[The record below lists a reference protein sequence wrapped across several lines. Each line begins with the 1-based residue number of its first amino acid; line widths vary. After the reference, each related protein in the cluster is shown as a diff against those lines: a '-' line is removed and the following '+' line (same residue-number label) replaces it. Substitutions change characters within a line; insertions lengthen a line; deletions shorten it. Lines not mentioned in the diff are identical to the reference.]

1 MQKFLKENEVC
12 SKPFCD
18 NEFHLNE
25 NEKWFLFQW
34 LRTESRFET
43 EAWAT
48 RNWPIGPS
56 SFSCSL
62 SFFHLRLTDIA
73 GRGETVLEKGRACKH
88 LFDQLSLPTAPPTSR
103 KSVSRVKT
111 VKCAVYEGFTHLLCL
126 FDSVCEKPSV
136 DVCCQNDRPCIMGY
150 IWLKNNLVL
159 RVQKLGNEVKWDLF
173 QYSLS
178 LPSPHLFSRNFSR
191 FAFPIILE
199 PKTG

>member
-1 MQKFLKENEVC
+1 MQKFLKENEFC

-88 LFDQLSLPTAPPTSR
+88 LFDQLSPPPPPPLPLPLPGKAFLESKLSNVQCMRVSHICCVCLTLYARSQVLTYAVKMTDHASWGTS
-103 KSVSRVKT
+103 
-111 VKCAVYEGFTHLLCL
+111 
-126 FDSVCEKPSV
+126 D
-136 DVCCQNDRPCIMGY
+136 
-150 IWLKNNLVL
+150 
-159 RVQKLGNEVKWDLF
+159 
-173 QYSLS
+173 
-178 LPSPHLFSRNFSR
+178 
-191 FAFPIILE
+191 
-199 PKTG
+199 

>member
-88 LFDQLSLPTAPPTSR
+88 LFDQLSLPHCPSHFQEKRFSSQNCQMCSVWGFHTFVVFVWLCMREAKCWRMLSKWPTMHHGVHLIKEQPRSQGSETWER
-103 KSVSRVKT
+103 GQMRFISILSVS
-111 VKCAVYEGFTHLLCL
+111 
-126 FDSVCEKPSV
+126 P
-136 DVCCQNDRPCIMGY
+136 
-150 IWLKNNLVL
+150 
-159 RVQKLGNEVKWDLF
+159 
-173 QYSLS
+173 
-178 LPSPHLFSRNFSR
+178 
-191 FAFPIILE
+191 
-199 PKTG
+199 